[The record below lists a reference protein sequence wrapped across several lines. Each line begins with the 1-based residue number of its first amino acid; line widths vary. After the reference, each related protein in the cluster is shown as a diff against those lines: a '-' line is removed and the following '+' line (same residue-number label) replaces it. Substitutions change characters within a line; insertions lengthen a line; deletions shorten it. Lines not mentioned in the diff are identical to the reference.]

1 MWLVHPGIQG
11 RMNLLNLGLESYG
24 QDYTEKAQAE
34 KETII
39 IIKFY
44 ITFCTKSTK
53 RVDTST
59 EYH

>member
-24 QDYTEKAQAE
+24 QDYEKAQAE

-44 ITFCTKSTK
+44 ITFCTKFTK
-53 RVDTST
+53 RVDTK
-59 EYH
+59 Y